1 MSPVRG
7 NHAIRKG
14 EVMKLA
20 LVKTDKTLGVCKKCT
35 GLGQFLRIVFKMSN
49 GEMVALEIC
58 VTCLLSLLDEA

>member
-1 MSPVRG
+1 
-7 NHAIRKG
+7 
-14 EVMKLA
+14 MKLA